1 MEGRVMIQNDC
12 NWKGMSWDELKQRL
26 TDDPEY
32 KANIELARR
41 VVNNYEVVVNYYLG
55 PMCTKIVERINK
67 IMGENSYT
75 DYYLFLSYP
84 IVDTDNGPKP
94 EWHRVSL

>member
-55 PMCTKIVERINK
+55 PMCTKIVERIRLWER
-67 IMGENSYT
+67 IHIRTTTYSY
-75 DYYLFLSYP
+75 L
-84 IVDTDNGPKP
+84 IQ
-94 EWHRVSL
+94 

>member
-41 VVNNYEVVVNYYLG
+41 VVNNYEVVVTGAPEYRVCRKLSKRG
-55 PMCTKIVERINK
+55 P
-67 IMGENSYT
+67 
-75 DYYLFLSYP
+75 LQWLS
-84 IVDTDNGPKP
+84 G
-94 EWHRVSL
+94 HS

>member
-41 VVNNYEVVVNYYLG
+41 VVNNYEVVVNY
-55 PMCTKIVERINK
+55 
-67 IMGENSYT
+67 
-75 DYYLFLSYP
+75 
-84 IVDTDNGPKP
+84 
-94 EWHRVSL
+94 